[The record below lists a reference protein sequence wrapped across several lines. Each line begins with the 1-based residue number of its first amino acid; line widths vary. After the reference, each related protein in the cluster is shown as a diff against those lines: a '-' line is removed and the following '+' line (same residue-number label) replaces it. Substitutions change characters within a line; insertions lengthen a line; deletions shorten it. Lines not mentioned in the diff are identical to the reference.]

1 MAFSELVF
9 TIPEE
14 LAEGLGDALMELG
27 ALSVSVMDAAAD
39 TDDEKPLYGEPGLI
53 PEKNAW
59 EQSKL
64 VALFEKNTLNLDT
77 LLSELA
83 EAGFNINRP
92 SEQAVEEQDW
102 VRLTQSQFEP
112 IQIGQ
117 RLWVVPSWH
126 EAPKDPNAVCLAV
139 DPGLAF
145 GTGSHP
151 TTKLCM
157 QWLEEFKNLSDKT
170 LLDYGCGSGIL
181 AIAAKRLGCREA
193 IGVDIDPQAVQAAK
207 DNAIRNE
214 VSINFRLPEE
224 DTSNSHHDIVMANI
238 LANPL
243 QVLAPAL
250 CQRIAPKGHIVLS
263 GILARQADEVIATY
277 APWVKLTIWKELDGW
292 VCLAGQLT
300 EKKTPKL
307 RYWAAAAILSALVL
321 LQVTY
326 LARTS
331 LQHLLAKWSQPA
343 PSILLGFQWVD
354 RQICQ
359 QLPCR
364 DEPVEDF
371 SAFAIEYANLKI
383 GAQKT
388 TTLEMQVRNKFAVS
402 VAWPSLEL
410 SITDAADE
418 VIAQLNVTPNQW
430 LPSYDFKKLAAGAP
444 AFAEVA
450 VNLNLELPPEAAG
463 YRLRL
468 TYPH

>member
-1 MAFSELVF
+1 
-9 TIPEE
+9 
-14 LAEGLGDALMELG
+14 
-27 ALSVSVMDAAAD
+27 
-39 TDDEKPLYGEPGLI
+39 
-53 PEKNAW
+53 
-59 EQSKL
+59 
-64 VALFEKNTLNLDT
+64 
-77 LLSELA
+77 
-83 EAGFNINRP
+83 
-92 SEQAVEEQDW
+92 
-102 VRLTQSQFEP
+102 
-112 IQIGQ
+112 
-117 RLWVVPSWH
+117 
-126 EAPKDPNAVCLAV
+126 
-139 DPGLAF
+139 
-145 GTGSHP
+145 
-151 TTKLCM
+151 
-157 QWLEEFKNLSDKT
+157 
-170 LLDYGCGSGIL
+170 
-181 AIAAKRLGCREA
+181 
-193 IGVDIDPQAVQAAK
+193 
-207 DNAIRNE
+207 
-214 VSINFRLPEE
+214 
-224 DTSNSHHDIVMANI
+224 MANI

-300 EKKTPKL
+300 EKKTPKF
-307 RYWAAAAILSALVL
+307 RYWAAAATLSALVL

-331 LQHLLAKWSQPA
+331 LQHLLAKWPEPA